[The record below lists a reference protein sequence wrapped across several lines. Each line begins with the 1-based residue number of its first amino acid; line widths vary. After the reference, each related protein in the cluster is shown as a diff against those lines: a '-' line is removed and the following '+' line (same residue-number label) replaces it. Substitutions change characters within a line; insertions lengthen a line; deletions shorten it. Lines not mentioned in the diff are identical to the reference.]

1 MATGAGTC
9 VAGACACTG
18 TCGGSGVGGTTWAET
33 LLDPNPIPSSV
44 EEEKKILKEKVID
57 IKKHNM
63 K

>member
-1 MATGAGTC
+1 M
-9 VAGACACTG
+9 AGACACTG

-44 EEEKKILKEKVID
+44 EEEKKILKEKIID
-57 IKKHNM
+57 LKKHNM